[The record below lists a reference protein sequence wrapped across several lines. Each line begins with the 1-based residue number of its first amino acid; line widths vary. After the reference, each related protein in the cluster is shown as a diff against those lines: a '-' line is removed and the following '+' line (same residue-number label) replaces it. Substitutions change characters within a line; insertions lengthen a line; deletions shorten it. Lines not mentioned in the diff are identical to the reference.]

1 MLAYIIRRLLLLI
14 PTILGIVIVCFGVMQ
29 IVPGGPVE
37 LAIRALRGHHASE
50 AGNSSSERSSKNVIR
65 PEQIEDLKKLYGF
78 DKPVG
83 ERFFD
88 TVYSLFTFEFG
99 ESFNYHENVMGLI
112 KTRLPVSLT
121 LGIPSLFLT
130 YLLCIP
136 LGIAKARRPWS
147 NFDTSTTV
155 ALMVSSSIPSF
166 VLGILLLVLFGGG
179 SFWSVFPLRGLTS
192 DGFEALS
199 TFGKIKD
206 YLWHMALPV
215 FTYTFSGFAGLT
227 LLTRNWF
234 LDELQQL
241 YVQTAMAKGASE
253 GTILYRHV
261 FRNAMILVI
270 SGLPAACFSVFFAG
284 SIFVEQIFSLD
295 GIGLLT
301 WESTTRRDYP
311 VVLGMLFITS
321 LLGLLLK
328 IVSDL
333 ILVMVDPRIDLESSQ
348 S

>member
-1 MLAYIIRRLLLLI
+1 
-14 PTILGIVIVCFGVMQ
+14 
-29 IVPGGPVE
+29 
-37 LAIRALRGHHASE
+37 LRGGHTSE
-50 AGNSSSERSSKNVIR
+50 AGGGGSSRNVLR
-65 PEQIEDLKKLYGF
+65 PEQLDELKKLYGY

-83 ERFFD
+83 ERLVS
-88 TVYSLFTFEFG
+88 TVQSLFTFQFG
-99 ESFNYHENVMGLI
+99 ESFNYHENVLELI
-112 KTRLPVSLT
+112 KKRLPVSLT

-136 LGIAKARRPWS
+136 LGIAQARRPWS
-147 NFDTSTTV
+147 RFDTSTTV

-166 VLGILLLVLFGGG
+166 VMGILLLVLFGGG
-179 SFWSVFPLRGLTS
+179 SFLQWFPLRGLTS
-192 DGFEALS
+192 DDFETLT

-206 YLWHMALPV
+206 YLWHMVLPV

-253 GTILYRHV
+253 QTILYKHV
-261 FRNAMILVI
+261 FKNAMILVI
-270 SGLPAACFSVFFAG
+270 AGLPAACFSVFFAG

-301 WESTTRRDYP
+301 WEATTRRDYP
-311 VVLGMLFITS
+311 IVMGMLFITS
-321 LLGLLLK
+321 LLGLALK
-328 IVSDL
+328 IASDL
-333 ILVMVDPRIDLESSQ
+333 ILVFVDPRISLD
-348 S
+348 

>member
-1 MLAYIIRRLLLLI
+1 MV
-14 PTILGIVIVCFGVMQ
+14 PTLLGIVVICFGIMQ
-29 IVPGGPVE
+29 VVPGGPVE
-37 LAIRALRGHHASE
+37 LAIQQLKGQQSGE
-50 AGNSSSERSSKNVIR
+50 AATHSSINRTGIR
-65 PEQIEDLKKLYGF
+65 PEQIEELKKLYGF
-78 DKPVG
+78 DKPFS
-83 ERFFD
+83 ERLLD
-88 TVYSLFTFEFG
+88 TVIRMFTFNFG
-99 ESFNYHENVMGLI
+99 DSFNHHKDVTDLI
-112 KTRLPVSLT
+112 LEKIPVSLT

-147 NFDTSTTV
+147 RFDNWTTIG
-155 ALMVSSSIPSF
+155 LMVSSSIPSF
-166 VLGILLLVLFGGG
+166 VLGIVLLVCFGGG
-179 SFWSVFPLRGLTS
+179 SFLAWFPVRGLTS
-192 DGFEALS
+192 DNFESLS
-199 TFGKIKD
+199 LGQKILD
-206 YLWHMALPV
+206 YIWHAALPV
-215 FTYTFSGFAGLT
+215 MTYTFSGFAGLT

-253 GTILYRHV
+253 PAILYKHV

-270 SGLPAACFSVFFAG
+270 SGLPAACFGVFFSG

-321 LLGLLLK
+321 VAGLLLK
-328 IVSDL
+328 IMSDF
-333 ILVMVDPRIDLESSQ
+333 ILVIVDPRISLEAKN
-348 S
+348 

>member
-1 MLAYIIRRLLLLI
+1 MLTYITRRLILLV
-14 PTILGIVIVCFGVMQ
+14 PTLLGIVLVCFGVMQ
-29 IVPGGPVE
+29 MCPGGPVE
-37 LAIRALRGHHASE
+37 LAVRSLRGGHTTE
-50 AGNSSSERSSKNVIR
+50 AGGGGSSRNVLR
-65 PEQIEDLKKLYGF
+65 PEQLDELKKLYGY

-83 ERFFD
+83 ERLVS
-88 TVYSLFTFEFG
+88 TVHSLFTFQFG
-99 ESFNYHENVMGLI
+99 ESFNYHENVLELI
-112 KTRLPVSLT
+112 KKRLPVSLT

-136 LGIAKARRPWS
+136 LGIAQARRPWS
-147 NFDTSTTV
+147 RFDTSTTV

-166 VLGILLLVLFGGG
+166 VMGILLLVLFGGG
-179 SFWSVFPLRGLTS
+179 SFLQWFPLRGLTS
-192 DGFEALS
+192 DDFETLT

-206 YLWHMALPV
+206 YLWHMVLPV

-253 GTILYRHV
+253 QTILYKHV
-261 FRNAMILVI
+261 FKNAMILVI
-270 SGLPAACFSVFFAG
+270 AGLPAACFSVFFAG

-301 WESTTRRDYP
+301 WEATTRRDYP
-311 VVLGMLFITS
+311 IVMGMLFITS
-321 LLGLLLK
+321 LLGLALK
-328 IVSDL
+328 IASDL
-333 ILVMVDPRIDLESSQ
+333 ILVFVDPRISLD
-348 S
+348 

>member
-1 MLAYIIRRLLLLI
+1 M
-14 PTILGIVIVCFGVMQ
+14 C
-29 IVPGGPVE
+29 PGGPVE
-37 LAIRALRGHHASE
+37 LAVRSLRGGHTTE
-50 AGNSSSERSSKNVIR
+50 AGGGGSSRNVLR
-65 PEQIEDLKKLYGF
+65 PEQLDELKKLYGY

-83 ERFFD
+83 ERLVS
-88 TVYSLFTFEFG
+88 TVQSLFTFQFG
-99 ESFNYHENVMGLI
+99 ESFNYHENVLELI
-112 KTRLPVSLT
+112 KKRLPVSLT

-136 LGIAKARRPWS
+136 LGIAQARRPWS
-147 NFDTSTTV
+147 RFDTSTTV

-166 VLGILLLVLFGGG
+166 VMGILLLVLFGGG
-179 SFWSVFPLRGLTS
+179 SFLQWFPLRGLTS
-192 DGFEALS
+192 DDFETLT

-206 YLWHMALPV
+206 YLWHMVLPV

-253 GTILYRHV
+253 QTILYKHV
-261 FRNAMILVI
+261 FKNAMILVI
-270 SGLPAACFSVFFAG
+270 AGLPAACFSVFFAG

-301 WESTTRRDYP
+301 WEATTRRDYP
-311 VVLGMLFITS
+311 IVMGMLFITS
-321 LLGLLLK
+321 LLGLALK
-328 IVSDL
+328 IASDL
-333 ILVMVDPRIDLESSQ
+333 ILVFVDPRISLD
-348 S
+348 

>member
-1 MLAYIIRRLLLLI
+1 MLTYILRRLLLLV
-14 PTILGIVIVCFGVMQ
+14 PTILGIVLVCFAITQ
-29 IVPGGPVE
+29 FVPGGPVE
-37 LAIRALRGHHASE
+37 LAIRGLRGQHASE
-50 AGNSSSERSSKNVIR
+50 AGGGNSASRNVIR
-65 PEQIEDLKKLYGF
+65 PEQIEELKKLYGF
-78 DKPVG
+78 DKPVT
-83 ERFFD
+83 ERLAD
-88 TVYSLFTFEFG
+88 TIKSLFTFQFG
-99 ESFNYHENVMGLI
+99 ESFNYHENVVELI
-112 KTRLPVSLT
+112 KKRLPVSLT

-147 NFDTSTTV
+147 RFDTSTTI

-166 VLGILLLVLFGGG
+166 VIGILLLVLFGGG
-179 SFWSVFPLRGLTS
+179 SFISWFPIRGLTS
-192 DGFEALS
+192 DDFESLS
-199 TFGKIKD
+199 TIQKIKD
-206 YLWHMALPV
+206 YIWHMALPV

-253 GTILYRHV
+253 KTILYRHV

-311 VVLGMLFITS
+311 VVMGMLFITS
-321 LLGLLLK
+321 LIGLLLK
-328 IVSDL
+328 ILSDL
-333 ILVMVDPRIDLESSQ
+333 LLVLIDPRISLDTGN
-348 S
+348 

>member
-1 MLAYIIRRLLLLI
+1 
-14 PTILGIVIVCFGVMQ
+14 
-29 IVPGGPVE
+29 
-37 LAIRALRGHHASE
+37 
-50 AGNSSSERSSKNVIR
+50 
-65 PEQIEDLKKLYGF
+65 
-78 DKPVG
+78 
-83 ERFFD
+83 
-88 TVYSLFTFEFG
+88 
-99 ESFNYHENVMGLI
+99 
-112 KTRLPVSLT
+112 
-121 LGIPSLFLT
+121 
-130 YLLCIP
+130 
-136 LGIAKARRPWS
+136 
-147 NFDTSTTV
+147 
-155 ALMVSSSIPSF
+155 MVSSSIPSF

-179 SFWSVFPLRGLTS
+179 SFLSWFPIRGLTS
-192 DGFEALS
+192 DGFESFS
-199 TFGKIKD
+199 TFEKIKD
-206 YLWHMALPV
+206 YIWHMALPV

-234 LDELQQL
+234 LDELQLL

-253 GTILYRHV
+253 RTILYKHV

-311 VVLGMLFITS
+311 VVMGMLFITS

-328 IVSDL
+328 IISDL
-333 ILVMVDPRIDLESSQ
+333 ILVLVDPRISLDAKQ

>member
-1 MLAYIIRRLLLLI
+1 LLSYIGRRLLLLI
-14 PTILGIVIVCFGVMQ
+14 PTILGIVLVCFGVMQ
-29 IVPGGPVE
+29 VVPGGPVE
-37 LAIRALRGHHASE
+37 LAIHALRGPESGESGGAG
-50 AGNSSSERSSKNVIR
+50 GNSSRNVIR

-83 ERFFD
+83 ERLVN
-88 TVYSLFTFEFG
+88 TVKSLFTFDFG
-99 ESFNYHENVMGLI
+99 DSFNYHEDVLGLI
-112 KTRLPVSLT
+112 KNRLPVSLT

-147 NFDTSTTV
+147 RFDTSTTI

-179 SFWSVFPLRGLTS
+179 SFWNLFPIRGLTS
-192 DGFEALS
+192 DNYDTLTE
-199 TFGKIKD
+199 FGKFKD
-206 YLWHMALPV
+206 YVWHMTLPV
-215 FTYTFSGFAGLT
+215 LTYTFSGFAGLT

-253 GTILYRHV
+253 RTILYKHV

-284 SIFVEQIFSLD
+284 SIFVEQIFSLN

-328 IVSDL
+328 IISDI
-333 ILVMVDPRIDLESSQ
+333 ILVLVDPRINLDASNT
-348 S
+348 

>member
-1 MLAYIIRRLLLLI
+1 MLTYIVRRMLLLI
-14 PTILGIVIVCFGVMQ
+14 PTILGIVLVCFAVMQ
-29 IVPGGPVE
+29 ACPGGPVE
-37 LAIRALRGHHASE
+37 LAVRSLRGSHSTE
-50 AGNSSSERSSKNVIR
+50 AGSGGGASRNVIR
-65 PEQIEDLKKLYGF
+65 PEQIEELKKLYGF
-78 DKPVG
+78 DKPVA
-83 ERFFD
+83 ERLVD
-88 TVYSLFTFEFG
+88 TVQSLFTFQFG
-99 ESFNYHENVMGLI
+99 ESFNYHENVLDLI
-112 KTRLPVSLT
+112 KKRLPVSLT

-136 LGIAKARRPWS
+136 LGIAQARKPWS
-147 NFDTSTTV
+147 RFDTATTV

-179 SFWSVFPLRGLTS
+179 SFFQWFPLRGLTS
-192 DGFEALS
+192 DDFESLS
-199 TFGKIKD
+199 TLGQIKD
-206 YLWHMALPV
+206 YLWHMVLPV

-253 GTILYRHV
+253 NTILYKHV

-270 SGLPAACFSVFFAG
+270 AGLPAACFSVFFAG

-301 WESTTRRDYP
+301 WEATTRRDYP
-311 VVLGMLFITS
+311 IVMGMLFITS
-321 LLGLLLK
+321 LLGLALK
-328 IVSDL
+328 IISDM
-333 ILVMVDPRIDLESSQ
+333 ILVFVDPRISLD
-348 S
+348 

>member
-1 MLAYIIRRLLLLI
+1 MLTYILRRLLLLV
-14 PTILGIVIVCFGVMQ
+14 PTILGIVLVCFAITQ
-29 IVPGGPVE
+29 FVPGGPVE
-37 LAIRALRGHHASE
+37 LAIRGLRGQHASE
-50 AGNSSSERSSKNVIR
+50 AGGGNSASRNVIR
-65 PEQIEDLKKLYGF
+65 PEQIEELKKLYGF
-78 DKPVG
+78 DKPVA
-83 ERFFD
+83 ERLTD
-88 TVYSLFTFEFG
+88 TIQSLFTFQFG
-99 ESFNYHENVMGLI
+99 ESFNYHENVVELI
-112 KTRLPVSLT
+112 KKRLPVSLT

-136 LGIAKARRPWS
+136 LGIAKACRPWS
-147 NFDTSTTV
+147 RFDTSTTI

-179 SFWSVFPLRGLTS
+179 SFMSWFPIRGLTS
-192 DGFEALS
+192 DDFESLS
-199 TFGKIKD
+199 TIQKIKD
-206 YLWHMALPV
+206 YIWHMALPV

-253 GTILYRHV
+253 RTILYRHV

-311 VVLGMLFITS
+311 VVMGMLFITS
-321 LLGLLLK
+321 LIGLLLK
-328 IVSDL
+328 ILSDL
-333 ILVMVDPRIDLESSQ
+333 LLVFIDPRISLDTGN
-348 S
+348 

>member
-1 MLAYIIRRLLLLI
+1 MLSYIIRRLILLI
-14 PTILGIVIVCFGVMQ
+14 PTILGIVLVCFGVMQ
-29 IVPGGPVE
+29 AVPGGPVE
-37 LAIRALRGHHASE
+37 LAVQALRGPHATE
-50 AGNSSSERSSKNVIR
+50 AGGGGSARNVIR

-78 DKPVG
+78 DKPWA
-83 ERFFD
+83 ERLME
-88 TVYSLFTFEFG
+88 TTKSLFTFQFG
-99 ESFNYHENVMGLI
+99 ESFNYHQNVLELI
-112 KTRLPVSLT
+112 QDRLPVSLT
-121 LGIPSLFLT
+121 LGIPSLCLT
-130 YLLCIP
+130 YLICIP
-136 LGIAKARRPWS
+136 LGIAKARKPWS
-147 NFDTSTTV
+147 RFDTSTTI

-166 VLGILLLVLFGGG
+166 VMGILLLVLFGGG
-179 SFWSVFPLRGLTS
+179 SFWSWFPMRGLTS
-192 DGFEALS
+192 DNFESL
-199 TFGKIKD
+199 TTIQKIGD
-206 YLWHMALPV
+206 YLWHMTLPV
-215 FTYTFSGFAGLT
+215 FTYTFAGFAGLT

-253 GTILYRHV
+253 PEILYQHV

-311 VVLGMLFITS
+311 VVMGMLFITS

-328 IVSDL
+328 ILSDL
-333 ILVMVDPRIDLESSQ
+333 ILVFVDPRISLETSNI
-348 S
+348 

>member
-1 MLAYIIRRLLLLI
+1 M
-14 PTILGIVIVCFGVMQ
+14 C
-29 IVPGGPVE
+29 PGGPVE
-37 LAIRALRGHHASE
+37 LAVRSLRGGHTSE
-50 AGNSSSERSSKNVIR
+50 AGGGGSSRNVLR
-65 PEQIEDLKKLYGF
+65 PEQLDELKKLYGY

-83 ERFFD
+83 ERLVS
-88 TVYSLFTFEFG
+88 TVQSLFTFQFG
-99 ESFNYHENVMGLI
+99 ESFNYHENVLELI
-112 KTRLPVSLT
+112 KKRLPVSLT

-136 LGIAKARRPWS
+136 LGIAQARRPWS
-147 NFDTSTTV
+147 RFDTSTTV

-166 VLGILLLVLFGGG
+166 VMGILLLVLFGGG
-179 SFWSVFPLRGLTS
+179 SFLQWFPLRGLTS
-192 DGFEALS
+192 DDFETLT

-206 YLWHMALPV
+206 YLWHMVLPV

-253 GTILYRHV
+253 QTILYKHV
-261 FRNAMILVI
+261 FKNAMILVI
-270 SGLPAACFSVFFAG
+270 AGLPAACFSVFFAG

-301 WESTTRRDYP
+301 WEATTRRDYP
-311 VVLGMLFITS
+311 IVMGMLFITS
-321 LLGLLLK
+321 LLGLALK
-328 IVSDL
+328 IASDL
-333 ILVMVDPRIDLESSQ
+333 ILVFVDPRISLD
-348 S
+348 

>member
-1 MLAYIIRRLLLLI
+1 MLLV
-14 PTILGIVIVCFGVMQ
+14 PTILGIVLVCFGVMQ
-29 IVPGGPVE
+29 VVPGGPVE
-37 LAIRALRGHHASE
+37 LAIQALRGQHATE
-50 AGNSSSERSSKNVIR
+50 AGGGGGSARNVIR

-78 DKPVG
+78 DKPVT
-83 ERFFD
+83 ERLVD
-88 TVYSLFTFEFG
+88 TTKSLFTFQFG
-99 ESFNYHENVMGLI
+99 ESFNYHQNVTELI
-112 KTRLPVSLT
+112 KDRLPVSLT

-130 YLLCIP
+130 YLLCNP

-147 NFDTSTTV
+147 RFDTSTTV

-166 VLGILLLVLFGGG
+166 VMGILLLVLFGGG
-179 SFWSVFPLRGLTS
+179 SFWSWFPIRGLTS
-192 DGFEALS
+192 DNFDSLTGLQ
-199 TFGKIKD
+199 KIGD
-206 YLWHMALPV
+206 YLWHMVLPV
-215 FTYTFSGFAGLT
+215 FTYTFAGFAGLT

-253 GTILYRHV
+253 GEILYKHV

-321 LLGLLLK
+321 LFGLVLK
-328 IVSDL
+328 ILSDL
-333 ILVMVDPRIDLESSQ
+333 ILVLVDPRISLETSNS
-348 S
+348 

>member
-1 MLAYIIRRLLLLI
+1 MGSYLLRRLLLMI
-14 PTILGIVIVCFGVMQ
+14 PTILGIVLVCFGIMQ
-29 IVPGGPVE
+29 VVPGGPVE
-37 LAIRALRGHHASE
+37 LAIQQMRGHSGGE
-50 AGNSSSERSSKNVIR
+50 VSSGGNSARNVIR
-65 PEQIEDLKKLYGF
+65 PEQIEELKKLYGF
-78 DKPVG
+78 DKPAHVRLI
-83 ERFFD
+83 E
-88 TVYSLFTFEFG
+88 TLKQLFTFEFG
-99 ESFNYHENVMGLI
+99 DSFNQHKDVTELI
-112 KTRLPVSLT
+112 LDKLPVSIT

-147 NFDTSTTV
+147 RFDNGTTI
-155 ALMVSSSIPSF
+155 ALMVSSSVPSF

-179 SFWSVFPLRGLTS
+179 SFWALFPVRGLTS
-192 DGFEALS
+192 DDFDTLS

-206 YLWHMALPV
+206 YIWHATLPV
-215 FTYTFSGFAGLT
+215 LTYTFAGFAGLT

-253 GTILYRHV
+253 QAILYRHV

-311 VVLGMLFITS
+311 VVMGMLFITS

-328 IVSDL
+328 IISDF
-333 ILVMVDPRIDLESSQ
+333 ILVLVDPRINLEASNR
-348 S
+348 